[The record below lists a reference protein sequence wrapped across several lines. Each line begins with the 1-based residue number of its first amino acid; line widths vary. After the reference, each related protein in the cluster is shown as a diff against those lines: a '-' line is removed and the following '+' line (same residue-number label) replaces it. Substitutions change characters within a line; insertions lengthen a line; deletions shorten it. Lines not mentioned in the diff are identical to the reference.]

1 MQPRRTGPTA
11 DHFGEDAEF
20 NLRLSEK
27 SLEHII
33 EAYNYHAMKAESWLK
48 IGAEQLRPEAL
59 VKGHIHL
66 AVSEALL
73 GVLYQFE
80 SHSKEGEALGGPH
93 EHTQFAADRDAEEY
107 LQNPAVDFSFLLVRN
122 PG

>member
-11 DHFGEDAEF
+11 GNFGEDAEF
-20 NLRLSEK
+20 NRLLSEK
-27 SLEHII
+27 SLENII
-33 EAYNYHAMKAESWLK
+33 EAYNYHAREAESWLK

-73 GVLYQFE
+73 GVLRQFE
-80 SHSKEGEALGGPH
+80 SHSARSEALAGPR
-93 EHTQFAADRDAEEY
+93 EYTQFDADEAAEEY
-107 LQNPAVDFSFLLVRN
+107 LKNPAVDFSFLLVRN